1 MKKSDLTWKEYEQ
14 YINDTVAGV
23 KAKYYLAYAANDTLD
38 DLVVIDLKGDRREG
52 IKTIDRMYKEY
63 TYSKEFKCDI
73 KKYQLLEVKLPFNYG
88 YGCPEAFLGKK
99 DVKKIFNTLQYKIA
113 RKFLAYQRYEKGEDD
128 VMIAIYLYDRAW
140 LELYK
145 QGKPITLENLIKVE
159 INL

>member
-14 YINDTVAGV
+14 YINEKLKYV
-23 KAKYYLAYAANDTLD
+23 KAKYYLAYTANDNID

-63 TYSKEFKCDI
+63 TYSNEFNLPV
-73 KKYQLLEVKLPFNYG
+73 KKYSLLEVKLPFNYG

-99 DVKKIFNTLQYKIA
+99 LVKQIFNTLQDRVA
-113 RKFLAYQRYEKGEDD
+113 RKFLAYQRYTQEENDI
-128 VMIAIYLYDRAW
+128 MFAIYLYDRAW

-145 QGKPITLENLIKVE
+145 KGEPITLENLLKMNI
-159 INL
+159 